1 VTEDMKIKT
10 MHYQR
15 TKLASQ
21 KNPTNQLKEEAF
33 FLTKMFLHFLTINQ
47 VSQFMRNQK
56 QFLQKV
62 KTYQIRPNLF
72 SFQTTIE

>member
-1 VTEDMKIKT
+1 VSEDIKIKT
-10 MHYQR
+10 MHYQI

-21 KNPTNQLKEEAF
+21 KNPTNQWKEEAF
-33 FLTKMFLHFLTINQ
+33 FSYKNVLHFLTINQ
-47 VSQFMRNQK
+47 VSRNQK

-62 KTYQIRPNLF
+62 KPYQIRPNLL

>member
-33 FLTKMFLHFLTINQ
+33 FLTKMFLHFFNYKPSLSVYEKPKTI
-47 VSQFMRNQK
+47 S
-56 QFLQKV
+56 
-62 KTYQIRPNLF
+62 PE
-72 SFQTTIE
+72 S